1 MTITSA
7 RRTGAWL
14 APPVV
19 LVAVLL
25 GVAALVALVA
35 PSRVTDGVYQVRVDG
50 IVITTESL
58 SCHRAGDSATCVV
71 LVGGQELEV
80 TVVWPDPGSCAAVHG
95 GREVPCTAVIGD
107 YGHASPTV
115 LVDGGLGLSE
125 ADRAG
130 WRDAVPWWRT
140 SDGPMIAGALLVGL
154 LVVASAVATRLLGGG
169 VGLGRWRIAAAIGTG
184 LLGLAQLGTIGL
196 VTAAVSPWTLVL
208 APPSLVAATAL
219 GVWQWSAAGPNGGR
233 WGRVVLAASATAVY
247 AAVAVFVLLVQGGFI
262 D

>member
-1 MTITSA
+1 MTITST
-7 RRTGAWL
+7 RRIGAWL

-35 PSRVTDGVYQVRVDG
+35 PSRVTDGVYQVHVDG
-50 IVITTESL
+50 ILITTESL
-58 SCHRAGDSATCVV
+58 SCHRAGESATCVV
-71 LVGGQELEV
+71 PVGGRDLEM
-80 TVVWPDPGSCAAVHG
+80 TVVWPDPGSCTASHG
-95 GREVPCTAVIGD
+95 GREVPCMAVLGD

-115 LVDGGLGLSE
+115 LIDDGLGLSE

-130 WRDAVPWWRT
+130 WQDAVPWWRT
-140 SDGPMIAGALLVGL
+140 SDGPLIAGAVLVGL
-154 LVVASAVATRLLGGG
+154 LVAASAVATRLLGGG
-169 VGLGRWRIAAAIGTG
+169 AGLGRWRVAAVGTG
-184 LLGLAQLGTIGL
+184 LLGLAQLGAIGV

-208 APPSLVAATAL
+208 APPSLVAATAV

-247 AAVAVFVLLVQGGFI
+247 AAVAVFVLLLQSGFI